1 MKLFRVLLESFQA
14 FLVAFLLLC
23 QIGCTSNTRYCEGTC
38 TQIGLYI
45 PVSGQIY
52 GLQCLN
58 YLNGCVV
65 NVYSNQTMTVERE
78 CTMTNS
84 YFGCIDTVEYSKTK
98 INVK

>member
-1 MKLFRVLLESFQA
+1 MNKTVVNA
-14 FLVAFLLLC
+14 VAAALVSAIMC
-23 QIGCTSNTRYCEGTC
+23 CGCASSTRYCEGTG
-38 TQIGLYI
+38 TQIGIYI

-65 NVYSNQTMTVERE
+65 NAYSNQTMTVERE

-84 YFGCIDTVEYSKTK
+84 YFGCI
-98 INVK
+98 

>member
-1 MKLFRVLLESFQA
+1 MKKTVVNIAAALA
-14 FLVAFLLLC
+14 GAIMC
-23 QIGCTSNTRYCEGTC
+23 CGCASNTRYCEGTG

-65 NVYSNQTMTVERE
+65 NANSNHTMSVQRE
-78 CTMTNS
+78 CSITNS
-84 YFGCIDTVEYSKTK
+84 YFGCIETVEWSKTK
-98 INVK
+98 IDVK